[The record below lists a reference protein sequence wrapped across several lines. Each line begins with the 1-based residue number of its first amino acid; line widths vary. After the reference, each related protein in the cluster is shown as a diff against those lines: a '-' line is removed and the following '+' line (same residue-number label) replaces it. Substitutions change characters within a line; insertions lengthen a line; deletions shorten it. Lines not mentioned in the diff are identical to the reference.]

1 MTTGT
6 VFGHLAEA
14 VEQGEPVDLQQF
26 FTVAELAEVAAA
38 FGRHGFGALGPVFES
53 LGGKMDYG
61 RLRLFRASA
70 NRRRS

>member
-1 MTTGT
+1 
-6 VFGHLAEA
+6 
-14 VEQGEPVDLQQF
+14 
-26 FTVAELAEVAAA
+26 VAAA